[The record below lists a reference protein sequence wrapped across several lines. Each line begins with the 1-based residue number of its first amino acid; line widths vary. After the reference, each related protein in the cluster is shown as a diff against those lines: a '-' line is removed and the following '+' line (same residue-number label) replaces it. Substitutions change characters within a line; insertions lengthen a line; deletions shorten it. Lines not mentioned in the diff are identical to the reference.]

1 MTILLCKHLK
11 FSILENIILTQ
22 CWLNLENYL
31 NHTYL
36 IWLSGPVFSYKL
48 RYIVGF
54 GSVEM
59 AISTN
64 PKPTIYRNLYDNTG
78 QGVLAPI
85 GGPAPSW
92 QGIYKTHDIFLALDK
107 PFLAWI
113 IMLIFRR
120 LWARSAQNLG
130 AMEIILIDW
139 WSYYLTRVHCMA
151 WTYYREGYNYMGHC
165 TVYPFWELHS
175 ICYLTDTLL
184 VQRASTLILL
194 NWFNCTFRHLEL
206 ELLTQFPAPND
217 EKYLYFWKIDI
228 SNIVFSVKYVLSL
241 CHLYLI

>member
-11 FSILENIILTQ
+11 FNILENIILTQ

-54 GSVEM
+54 GLVEM

-85 GGPAPSW
+85 GVPAPSR
-92 QGIYKTHDIFLALDK
+92 QGIYKTHIFLALDK
-107 PFLAWI
+107 PVLAWI

-151 WTYYREGYNYMGHC
+151 WTYYREGYNYMGH
-165 TVYPFWELHS
+165 
-175 ICYLTDTLL
+175 I
-184 VQRASTLILL
+184 
-194 NWFNCTFRHLEL
+194 
-206 ELLTQFPAPND
+206 
-217 EKYLYFWKIDI
+217 
-228 SNIVFSVKYVLSL
+228 
-241 CHLYLI
+241 